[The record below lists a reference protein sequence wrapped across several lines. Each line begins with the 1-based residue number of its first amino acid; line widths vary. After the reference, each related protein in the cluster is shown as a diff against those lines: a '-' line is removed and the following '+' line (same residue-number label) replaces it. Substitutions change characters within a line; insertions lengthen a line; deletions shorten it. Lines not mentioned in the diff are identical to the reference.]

1 MTILAA
7 VLLLANALYNVV
19 VWPRFYP
26 RIANDARATDADGK
40 RTAFYT
46 VHLVLIVVALVLA
59 AASAVAGVLLLLV

>member
-1 MTILAA
+1 M
-7 VLLLANALYNVV
+7 LLANALYNVV